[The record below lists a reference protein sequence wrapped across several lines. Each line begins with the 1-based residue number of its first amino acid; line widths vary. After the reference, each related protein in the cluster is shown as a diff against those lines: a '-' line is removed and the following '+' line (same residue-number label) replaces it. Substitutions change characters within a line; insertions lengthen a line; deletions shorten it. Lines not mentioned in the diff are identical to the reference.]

1 MGSGVWAYFQGNFV
15 PVEEAKVPIS
25 THALHYGTAVF
36 EGIRGNWDPDQ
47 GKTFIFRPREHF
59 QRLLQGAKVLR
70 MSIPHDADAL
80 ADLTV
85 ELVERNEFREGP
97 VPAAPWPTR
106 ASPRSPTSSSTRSTT
121 TWPSSQCRWVGTLAS
136 DVIRCVTSTW
146 RRVEETMIPPRLK
159 ISGLYVNS
167 LLAKTDAALAGCD
180 EAILLDTSG
189 HAVEGSGEN
198 LFIVKDGKL
207 VTPSLSS
214 PILQGVT
221 RMTIMEVARNEL
233 GLETEERSIG
243 RTELY
248 LADEIFLTG
257 TAAHITAVGELDH
270 HSIGNG
276 GLGPITKA
284 LQDLYRDIIHGRN
297 PKYLHWCAVAVPE
310 RLVVA

>member
-1 MGSGVWAYFQGNFV
+1 MGSGPYAYFQGDFV

-36 EGIRGNWDPDQ
+36 EGIRANWDEEQ
-47 GKTFIFRPREHF
+47 GKLFIFRPREHYE
-59 QRLLQGAKVLR
+59 RMLQGAKVLR
-70 MSIPHDADAL
+70 MSIPHDLDKL
-80 ADLTV
+80 VGLTV
-85 ELVERNEFREGP
+85 ELVERNEYREDLYLRP
-97 VPAAPWPTR
+97 LAYKSAPRVANLKLHELEDDLAILAVPLGR
-106 ASPRSPTSSSTRSTT
+106 Y
-121 TWPSSQCRWVGTLAS
+121 LAT

-146 RRVEETMIPPRLK
+146 RRIEETMIPPRLK

-167 LLAKTDAALAGCD
+167 LLARTDATLAGCD
-180 EAILLDTSG
+180 EAILLDPSG

-198 LFIVKDGKL
+198 LFMIKHGKL

-214 PILQGVT
+214 SILEGVT
-221 RMTIMEVARNEL
+221 RMTVMEVAREEL
-233 GLETEERSIG
+233 GIETEERSIG

-248 LADEIFLTG
+248 LADEVFLTG

-270 HSIGNG
+270 HSIGDG
-276 GLGPITKA
+276 GVGPITKA
-284 LQDLYRDIIHGRN
+284 LQDLYKDIIRGRN

>member
-1 MGSGVWAYFQGNFV
+1 V

-36 EGIRGNWDPDQ
+36 EGIRANWDAEQ
-47 GKTFIFRPREHF
+47 GKAFIFRPREHYE
-59 QRLLQGAKVLR
+59 RMLQGAKVLR

-80 ADLTV
+80 VKLTV
-85 ELVERNEFREGP
+85 ELVERNEFREDLYLRP
-97 VPAAPWPTR
+97 LAYKSEPKVANLKLHEIEDDLAILAVPLGRYLAA
-106 ASPRSPTSSSTRSTT
+106 
-121 TWPSSQCRWVGTLAS
+121 
-136 DVIRCVTSTW
+136 DVIRCVSSTW

-198 LFIVKDGKL
+198 LFMIKHGKL

-214 PILQGVT
+214 TILEGVT

-248 LADEIFLTG
+248 LADEVFLTG
-257 TAAHITAVGELDH
+257 TAAHVTAVGELDH

-284 LQDLYRDIIHGRN
+284 LQDLYKDIIRGRN

>member
-1 MGSGVWAYFQGNFV
+1 MGSGVWAYFQGKFV

-36 EGIRGNWDPDQ
+36 EGIRANWDPDQ

-59 QRLLQGAKVLR
+59 ERLLQGAKVLR

-85 ELVERNEFREGP
+85 ELVERNEFREDLYLRP
-97 VPAAPWPTR
+97 LAYKSEPKVANLKLHEIDDDLAILAVPLGR
-106 ASPRSPTSSSTRSTT
+106 Y
-121 TWPSSQCRWVGTLAS
+121 LAS

>member
-1 MGSGVWAYFQGNFV
+1 MGSRVWAYFQGKFV

-36 EGIRGNWDPDQ
+36 EGIRGNWDEEQ
-47 GKTFIFRPREHF
+47 GKTFIFRPREHY
-59 QRLLQGAKVLR
+59 QRMLEGCKVLR
-70 MSIPHDADAL
+70 MSIPHDVDTL
-80 ADLTV
+80 VDLTV
-85 ELVERNEFREGP
+85 ELVERNEFREALYLRP
-97 VPAAPWPTR
+97 LAYKSAPRVANLKLHELEDDLAILAVPLGRYLAA
-106 ASPRSPTSSSTRSTT
+106 
-121 TWPSSQCRWVGTLAS
+121 

-167 LLAKTDAALAGCD
+167 LLAKTDATLAGCD
-180 EAILLDTSG
+180 EAILLDPSG

-198 LFIVKDGKL
+198 LFIVKRGKL

-214 PILQGVT
+214 SILEGVT
-221 RMTIMEVARNEL
+221 RMTVMEIARNEL
-233 GLETEERSIG
+233 GIETEERSIG

-248 LADEIFLTG
+248 LADEVFLTG
-257 TAAHITAVGELDH
+257 TAAHITAVGELDYH
-270 HSIGNG
+270 HIGSG

>member
-1 MGSGVWAYFQGNFV
+1 MGSGPYAYFQGDFV

-36 EGIRGNWDPDQ
+36 EGIRANWDEEQ
-47 GKTFIFRPREHF
+47 GKLFIFRPREHYE
-59 QRLLQGAKVLR
+59 RMLQGAKVLR
-70 MSIPHDADAL
+70 MSIPHDLDKL
-80 ADLTV
+80 VGLTV
-85 ELVERNEFREGP
+85 ELVERNEYREDLYLRP
-97 VPAAPWPTR
+97 LAYKSAPRVANLKLHELEDDLAILAVPLGR
-106 ASPRSPTSSSTRSTT
+106 Y
-121 TWPSSQCRWVGTLAS
+121 LAT

-146 RRVEETMIPPRLK
+146 RRIEETMIPPRLK

-167 LLAKTDAALAGCD
+167 LLARTDATLAGCD

-198 LFIVKDGKL
+198 LFMIKHGKL

-214 PILQGVT
+214 TILEGVT
-221 RMTIMEVARNEL
+221 RMTVMEVAREEL
-233 GLETEERSIG
+233 GIETEERSIG

-248 LADEIFLTG
+248 LADEVFLTG
-257 TAAHITAVGELDH
+257 TAAHITAVGELDYH
-270 HSIGNG
+270 AIGDG
-276 GLGPITKA
+276 GVGPITKA
-284 LQDLYRDIIHGRN
+284 LQDLYKDIIRGRN

>member
-1 MGSGVWAYFQGNFV
+1 MGSGVWAYFQGKFV

-47 GKTFIFRPREHF
+47 GKTFIFRPREHYE
-59 QRLLQGAKVLR
+59 RLLQGAKVLR

-80 ADLTV
+80 VNLTV
-85 ELVERNEFREGP
+85 ELVERNEFREDLYLRP
-97 VPAAPWPTR
+97 LAYKSEPKVANLKLHEIEDDLAILAVPLGR
-106 ASPRSPTSSSTRSTT
+106 Y
-121 TWPSSQCRWVGTLAS
+121 LAS

-167 LLAKTDAALAGCD
+167 LLAKTDATLAGCD

-198 LFIVKDGKL
+198 LFIVQGGKL

>member
-1 MGSGVWAYFQGNFV
+1 MGSGVWAYFQGKFV

-36 EGIRGNWDPDQ
+36 EGIRANWDAEQ
-47 GKTFIFRPREHF
+47 GKSFIFRPREHYE
-59 QRLLQGAKVLR
+59 RMLQGCKVLR

-80 ADLTV
+80 AALTV
-85 ELVERNEFREGP
+85 ELVERNEYREDLYLRP
-97 VPAAPWPTR
+97 LAYKSSPKVANLKLHEIEDDLAILAVPLGR
-106 ASPRSPTSSSTRSTT
+106 Y
-121 TWPSSQCRWVGTLAS
+121 LAT

-146 RRVEETMIPPRLK
+146 RRIEETMIPPRLK

-198 LFIVKDGKL
+198 LFMVKGGKL

-214 PILQGVT
+214 TILEGVT

-248 LADEIFLTG
+248 LAEEVFLTG
-257 TAAHITAVGELDH
+257 TAAHVTAVGELDH

-276 GLGPITKA
+276 GAGPVTKA

-310 RLVVA
+310 RLVAA

>member
-1 MGSGVWAYFQGNFV
+1 MGSGPCAYFQGKFV

-36 EGIRGNWDPDQ
+36 EGIRANWDEEQ
-47 GKTFIFRPREHF
+47 GKLFIFRPREHYE
-59 QRLLQGAKVLR
+59 RMLQGAKVLR
-70 MSIPHDADAL
+70 MSLPHDADKL
-80 ADLTV
+80 VDLTV
-85 ELVERNEFREGP
+85 ELVERNEYREDLYLRP
-97 VPAAPWPTR
+97 LAYKSAPRVANLKLHELEDDLAILAVPLGR
-106 ASPRSPTSSSTRSTT
+106 Y
-121 TWPSSQCRWVGTLAS
+121 LAT

-146 RRVEETMIPPRLK
+146 RRIEETMIPPRLK

-167 LLAKTDAALAGCD
+167 LLARTDATLAGYD

-198 LFIVKDGKL
+198 LFMIKHGKL

-214 PILQGVT
+214 TILEGVT
-221 RMTIMEVARNEL
+221 RMTVMEVAREEL
-233 GLETEERSIG
+233 GIETEERSIG

-248 LADEIFLTG
+248 LADEVFLTG
-257 TAAHITAVGELDH
+257 TAAHITAVGELDYH
-270 HSIGNG
+270 AIGDG
-276 GLGPITKA
+276 GVGPITKA
-284 LQDLYRDIIHGRN
+284 LQDLYKDIIRGRN